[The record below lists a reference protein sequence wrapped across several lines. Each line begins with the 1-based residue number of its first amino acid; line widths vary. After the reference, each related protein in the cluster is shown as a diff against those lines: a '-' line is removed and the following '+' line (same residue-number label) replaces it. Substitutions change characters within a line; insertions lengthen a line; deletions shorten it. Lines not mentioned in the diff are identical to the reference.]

1 MKNYIIPLTLYI
13 LYGGNK
19 NKSFNNDM
27 KTLFFHPPPSLSPS
41 FTFNHSSSKNFIPIQ
56 VYTLYHIYLKGSGER
71 EREKALERK
80 WKK

>member
-27 KTLFFHPPPSLSPS
+27 KTLFFHPPPLSLLPL
-41 FTFNHSSSKNFIPIQ
+41 HSIIQ
-56 VYTLYHIYLKGSGER
+56 VQKTLFLFKSTLYIISISRGPER